1 MTAKQRKRHGL
12 KALKARVTV
21 QGLTAIDMRTNAAQA
36 LVAWRSE
43 LLTALGGSEAV
54 TPQRATLLEM
64 CVRTRLY
71 IDHLDAFC
79 MSQASLVNR
88 RKKSVLPVLRERQ
101 SLVDSLER
109 LLSRLGLDRVP
120 KPVPSLAEYLESDEY
135 KKAQQDDAVHEAR
148 AGEETKP

>member
-1 MTAKQRKRHGL
+1 MTSKQRKRHGL

-43 LLTALGGSEAV
+43 LLTALGGSENI
-54 TPQRATLLEM
+54 TPQRAVLLEM
-64 CVRTRLY
+64 CVRSRLY

-79 MSQASLVNR
+79 MSQASLINR

-109 LLSRLGLDRVP
+109 LLSRLGLDRVQ
-120 KPVPSLAEYLESDEY
+120 KPVPSLAEYLESKEHEE
-135 KKAQQDDAVHEAR
+135 AQSSPQDDTSPAD
-148 AGEETKP
+148 EESKP